1 MATLA
6 SAPSGGWSGE
16 DRHAAT
22 DLFSPYMVQTLAD
35 CAAIGNVELEQWP
48 WVATSAATRHSRTR
62 PRRLV
67 HGDVGLG
74 LAQRSGFALP
84 ENASPKKTAA
94 NTKKTTPMP
103 ESSRVKSTIAMMR
116 NRTPA
121 RALPSDCLDIS
132 RLYPLRASFRQ
143 SLIGGPG
150 KTDDSSFG
158 VIGLRRGYRIACA
171 HSDPADVRCR
181 GHQTLLSR
189 LPRVPARLAG
199 R

>member
-1 MATLA
+1 MRQSLGLANPRGGTEMATLA
-6 SAPSGGWSGE
+6 FAPSSGWSGE

-62 PRRLV
+62 PSPASSEGCGVRTGSAFRLR
-67 HGDVGLG
+67 
-74 LAQRSGFALP
+74 LAR
-84 ENASPKKTAA
+84 NASPRFIRT
-94 NTKKTTPMP
+94 
-103 ESSRVKSTIAMMR
+103 SSS
-116 NRTPA
+116 P
-121 RALPSDCLDIS
+121 
-132 RLYPLRASFRQ
+132 FRQ
-143 SLIGGPG
+143 TLPGGLG
-150 KTDDSSFG
+150 EIDDSSFG